1 MKKLNWIAI
10 EKNKKKKGKERDS
23 TKASVFWVGALCVS
37 KFEISHFLTHKS
49 RWIEFLLFFVHGTD
63 PSLPPP
69 QKKFCKKKKEKKNTR
84 RRRRDETKRMRRRS
98 LRLLLFVAH
107 VSLFSF
113 SSSRG
118 AECPL
123 EIEKIDLNGLGNAC
137 GDATDPGKKLTSL
150 LFFALVFNISSRK
163 QTCARSAS
171 RFSGK

>member
-1 MKKLNWIAI
+1 M
-10 EKNKKKKGKERDS
+10 
-23 TKASVFWVGALCVS
+23 S

-63 PSLPPP
+63 TSRPPP
-69 QKKFCKKKKEKKNTR
+69 QKNFAKKKKEKKNTR

-137 GDATDPGKKLTSL
+137 GDATDPGKTHFSIIFRPRFN
-150 LFFALVFNISSRK
+150 LFKTDVAEVHRVSGQAIANAGYTEEQVKALPID
-163 QTCARSAS
+163 AR
-171 RFSGK
+171 RRIC